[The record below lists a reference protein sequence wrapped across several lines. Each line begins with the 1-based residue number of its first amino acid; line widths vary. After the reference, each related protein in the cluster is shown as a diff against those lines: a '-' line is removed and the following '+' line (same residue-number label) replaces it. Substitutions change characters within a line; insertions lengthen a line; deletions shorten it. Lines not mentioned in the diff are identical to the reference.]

1 MDKRMSYNMRLLNTV
16 ITGSNDDSSIIGAN
30 TTRTEDERQE
40 LLNMM
45 HKKSLNQRKEKII
58 PNIQR
63 ISDFTAMKLGLN
75 SRDDMK
81 HIESVKMKLQSINP
95 DDVRDGMRDNMQH

>member
-1 MDKRMSYNMRLLNTV
+1 MDKRMSYNLRLLNTV
-16 ITGSNDDSSIIGAN
+16 MTGSKDELSQNDGAN
-30 TTRTEDERQE
+30 TTRTEEERQE
-40 LLNMM
+40 LLNLV

-63 ISDFTAMKLGLN
+63 ISDFTALKLGLN

-81 HIESVKMKLQSINP
+81 HIESVKRKL
-95 DDVRDGMRDNMQH
+95 